1 MHKTNNYNKNMK
13 KILTTTALIGST
25 LIASTGL
32 SSAQVSVTGQLDLS
46 YKALSDKVAPAN
58 SYSGFGR
65 ESQLN
70 VAYKGKLNNGIGFNA
85 GFSWEFDGNEA
96 ATTAGN
102 NGATAENTYL
112 DFIVDKTTISIGADH
127 IMNPDFEITNVA
139 GGKADI
145 DDVTYGIQ
153 GSAGGLAFANR
164 KANMASESF
173 GVGIV
178 QDFGVAKVMVNY
190 VPSVTAGQAGNDNGQ
205 STRGQVESGNSQIEA
220 MIDGN
225 FGITGARAFYYK
237 GKSNSDTGGTTVDLE
252 GHKYGASYNFG
263 QFTVAASKAQTTSTA
278 NLEVNR
284 TDLGVAYAVSKD
296 LTVNLIRTKADKTG
310 LTADE
315 VLKAVNIGYNL
326 GPVTLN
332 AWYAEASDFGGVS
345 GKDGKSFMLM
355 TTTKF

>member
-1 MHKTNNYNKNMK
+1 MK

-25 LIASTGL
+25 LIAGTSL

-46 YKALSDKVAPAN
+46 YKSLTDSSLPKN

-96 ATTAGN
+96 GTAAAN
-102 NGATAENTYL
+102 NAATAENTYL
-112 DFIVDKTTISIGADH
+112 DFIIDKTTISISADH
-127 IMNPDFEITNVA
+127 VMNPDFNITNIA

-145 DDVTYGIQ
+145 DDVTYGIN
-153 GSAGGLAFANR
+153 GSAGGLAYTAR

-173 GVGIV
+173 GLGVT
-178 QDFGVAKVMVNY
+178 QDFGVAKVLVNY
-190 VPSVTAGQAGNDNGQ
+190 VPSITGGQAGNDNGQ

-225 FGITGARAFYYK
+225 FGITGARAFYYQ

-252 GHKYGASYNFG
+252 GKKYGASYNFG
-263 QFTVAASKAQTTSTA
+263 QFTLAAEKAVATSSA
-278 NLEVNR
+278 NVETNR
-284 TDLGVAYAVSKD
+284 QDLGVAYAVNKD
-296 LTVNLIRTKADKTG
+296 ITVNLIRTKTSQSDK
-310 LTADE
+310 AVDE
-315 VLKAVNIGYNL
+315 TLKAVNVGYNL
-326 GPVTLN
+326 GPITLN
-332 AWYAEASDFGGVS
+332 AWYATANDFGGAAGV
-345 GKDGKSFMLM
+345 DGKSFMLM